1 MLSGYDYNAIFPRLA
16 PEVVVMSRSILLALC
31 SLLLVAACGQK
42 GPLFHPEPAPAAQQ
56 APTAEEEENA
66 DE

>member
-1 MLSGYDYNAIFPRLA
+1 
-16 PEVVVMSRSILLALC
+16 MSRSILLALC

-56 APTAEEEENA
+56 APAGEEEESA